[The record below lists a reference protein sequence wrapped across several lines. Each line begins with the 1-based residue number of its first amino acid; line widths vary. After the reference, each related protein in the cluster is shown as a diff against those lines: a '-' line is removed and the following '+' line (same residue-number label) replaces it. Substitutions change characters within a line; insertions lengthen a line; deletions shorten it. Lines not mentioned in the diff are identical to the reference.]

1 MPLLKSKASGALIA
15 AETAASGAEESGRAF
30 RSGTYGRA
38 EGERHEPGA
47 LIAAETAASGAEE
60 SGRAFRSGTYGR
72 AEGERHEPGALIN
85 G

>member
-47 LIAAETAASGAEE
+47 LI
-60 SGRAFRSGTYGR
+60 
-72 AEGERHEPGALIN
+72 N